1 MHSCILV
8 IFVCFV
14 LVAINKCRMPT
25 NLLSMLSMFSPP
37 DDLTDAHV
45 WFSWF
50 ILHFCWVCKVVV
62 TLALAIFFSYLGLL
76 GLFGHTRHLGH
87 PGQPFISDIL
97 ALVTLLYFFSHD
109 DLHMLV
115 NLLCLVVMSRNPIA
129 DALVWLSYF
138 SPAVILG
145 LGTLRN
151 IWTSAKSDYDTTS
164 YVLGFSKM
172 WK

>member
-1 MHSCILV
+1 MNRCHGLLGPQNGSDLPSALGLV
-8 IFVCFV
+8 H
-14 LVAINKCRMPT
+14 T
-25 NLLSMLSMFSPP
+25 GLLLGY
-37 DDLTDAHV
+37 LGHQ
-45 WFSWF
+45 
-50 ILHFCWVCKVVV
+50 VVV
-62 TLALAIFFSYLGLL
+62 TLAKAVFFSYLGLL
-76 GLFGHTRHLGH
+76 GLFGHSGHLGH
-87 PGQPFISDIL
+87 PGQPCHLGHLGHGHL
-97 ALVTLLYFFSHD
+97 ALLFSHD

-115 NLLCLVVMSRNPIA
+115 NLLCLVVMSSNPIA

-138 SPAVILG
+138 SPAVE

>member
-1 MHSCILV
+1 MILQTHTSGSRGSYCTFAWLPCHQVVVALV
-8 IFVCFV
+8 IAV
-14 LVAINKCRMPT
+14 
-25 NLLSMLSMFSPP
+25 
-37 DDLTDAHV
+37 
-45 WFSWF
+45 
-50 ILHFCWVCKVVV
+50 
-62 TLALAIFFSYLGLL
+62 FFSCLGLL

-87 PGQPFISDIL
+87 PGQPCHLGHLGHGHL
-97 ALVTLLYFFSHD
+97 ALLFSHD

>member
-1 MHSCILV
+1 MLGILV
-8 IFVCFV
+8 T
-14 LVAINKCRMPT
+14 LVS
-25 NLLSMLSMFSPP
+25 L
-37 DDLTDAHV
+37 V
-45 WFSWF
+45 
-50 ILHFCWVCKVVV
+50 
-62 TLALAIFFSYLGLL
+62 
-76 GLFGHTRHLGH
+76 
-87 PGQPFISDIL
+87 ISDIL
-97 ALVTLLYFFSHD
+97 AMVTFLYFYSHD

-164 YVLGFSKM
+164 YVLGFSKNVEIAPM
-172 WK
+172 STCLNVIASSSLKLLDCYKKKNKINFFEDV